1 MFELISVAVLLIL
14 GFLGVT
20 WVTYL
25 IGMHLF
31 GDVPPYWVFV
41 LCWIAVGI
49 LVAYFVRSPP

>member
-1 MFELISVAVLLIL
+1 MFELISVAVLLIVA
-14 GFLGVT
+14 FFVST
-20 WVTYL
+20 WMTYVGAQL
-25 IGMHLF
+25 LF